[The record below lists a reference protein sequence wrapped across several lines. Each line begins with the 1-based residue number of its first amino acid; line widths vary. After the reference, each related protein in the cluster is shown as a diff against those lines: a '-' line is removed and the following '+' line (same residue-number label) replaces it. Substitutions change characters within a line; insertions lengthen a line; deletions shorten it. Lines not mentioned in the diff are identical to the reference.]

1 MHTLNSISIER
12 LFIYH
17 IIFSVVGVDESFKC
31 VKEIHDTY
39 REIIT
44 LLRSRGANLGII
56 EAKILLSYDQF
67 VTYSNNITPKR
78 NADIIFTQ
86 QLLDDE
92 MLFKRIN
99 KQSWMDLIIQSYK
112 VFVMDSCFFECICV
126 SSQPR
131 DILKIL
137 IEWYNTNVAL
147 QHEKFRHKNKP
158 IKHIN
163 NLTSDLA
170 DGIALISTIL
180 NYCPFME
187 EYFQHFCENDK
198 DCEETTIINN
208 ACLIIEAMNALKL
221 YFPLTSADFLQPN
234 FLVMLFLSI
243 HLYITL
249 PMFKPKDVIEFNP
262 PLLRSSFR
270 QLSISPSNQESLV
283 FNHVILNNIKSNF
296 TVEKASSGDSGKKMH
311 LNVKYIANFVAKE
324 TAVLLVHGFNKTRIF
339 DTYVVFVLFGYAGSL
354 YPIRKCKV
362 TGPLYRPIKTDV
374 LVASPFTVSAVYKLY
389 LTDNEPLIPVMID
402 TDQHP
407 KFFIRRLY
415 LVDQQITLS
424 GIPKESGQ
432 EVQEHKLYLQIICL
446 STQIE
451 NSWLWFRS
459 EIGEFYIRITTQ
471 SRWDLAI
478 DTLQVKVHSWPID
491 PCSCGEA
498 CECYRTTAVMI
509 PHKNELM
516 VKSLRYALHEQAS
529 ETMMGIFDQL
539 IGIILSFIQ
548 HLDLLELTSSTF
560 K

>member
-1 MHTLNSISIER
+1 M
-12 LFIYH
+12 
-17 IIFSVVGVDESFKC
+17 DESFKC

-56 EAKILLSYDQF
+56 EAKLLLSYDQF

-86 QLLDDE
+86 KLLDDE

-99 KQSWMDLIIQSYK
+99 KQSWMDLILQSYK
-112 VFVMDSCFFECICV
+112 VFVMDSCFFECVCV

-198 DCEETTIINN
+198 DCEESTIINN

-311 LNVKYIANFVAKE
+311 LNVKYTANFVAKE

-389 LTDNEPLIPVMID
+389 LTDNEPLIPVTID

-529 ETMMGIFDQL
+529 ETMMGIFDEL